1 MNEKQEKTNIPGS
14 QRVRERFIRESKA
27 LQKNLA
33 KRKKQQ
39 AEREKLKAAEAEQSK
54 D

>member
-1 MNEKQEKTNIPGS
+1 MTEKITKETVPGS
-14 QRVRERFIRESKA
+14 QRVRERFAREAKA

-39 AEREKLKAAEAEQSK
+39 AEREKLKAAKAEK
-54 D
+54 EDA